1 MRKNYLEEHL
11 FIFLKRSSNDQNI
24 YMLNASNK
32 AWVNEVNVEELPFLD
47 MARRGNQCKF
57 DSEP

>member
-1 MRKNYLEEHL
+1 
-11 FIFLKRSSNDQNI
+11 
-24 YMLNASNK
+24 MLNASNK

-47 MARRGNQCKF
+47 MTRRGNQCKF